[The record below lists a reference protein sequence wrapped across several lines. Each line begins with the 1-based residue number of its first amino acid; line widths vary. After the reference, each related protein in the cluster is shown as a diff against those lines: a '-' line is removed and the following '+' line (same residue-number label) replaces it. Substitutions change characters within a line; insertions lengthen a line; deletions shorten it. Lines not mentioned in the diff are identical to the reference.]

1 MPSPVRRALAAL
13 VLVIVAVIAFRI
25 VVGFIT
31 GLFWIVALV
40 ALAVAAIWAVTTL
53 KSAKR
58 ARVEKKGERLVE
70 RGPGPPVMP
79 SPAAS
84 SDDRVEAQ
92 MAEIKEQLRKQGRM

>member
-40 ALAVAAIWAVTTL
+40 ALAVAAVWAVTTL

-58 ARVEKKGERLVE
+58 ARVEKKSERRVG
-70 RGPGPPVMP
+70 RAPARPVVT
-79 SPAAS
+79 AAAP
-84 SDDRVEAQ
+84 DDRVEAQ
-92 MAEIKEQLRKQGRM
+92 MVEIKEQLRKQGRL